1 MNQKFN
7 QYKEVTM
14 FKNLKGCINY
24 LVSLLVI
31 SVLINTLYQSSAY
44 ACRGE
49 DGSLPNFRSV
59 PTDLSKRPRGDIL
72 LQIGFE
78 PVLVILVDFN
88 NCAGTYAQGNWNT
101 ILLTTNS
108 PGSSMRDY
116 YHEVSYHL
124 TYNFPGLDLTPATEA
139 SPPNNNG
146 VAGWYRLNF
155 NHPHTTYGND
165 WMWRMGE
172 SLPGAPAGCRTWS
185 LSQQIAFLA
194 FQAADSNVNY
204 WAFQMDPVP
213 DLSIST
219 DELHTVIIVAG
230 FEASYSG
237 APNPKTW
244 RHHWAIP
251 GTGYWSQDG
260 PYGACCIGGANYGGG
275 YSMVGEK
282 APNGTI
288 IGMGLVAHEIGH
300 DIGLPDLY
308 DTDGSTNG
316 YGEGAGKWCLMAG
329 GDWLGNPFATKPGHF
344 SAWAKI
350 DRGWLT
356 PTKLWN
362 KDSLNAQIPAV
373 ETLPKIYRMNPY
385 NQQTSK
391 QYFLIENRQL
401 RGFDAALPGSGL
413 LIYQVDDSMIGMN
426 RSSNRVNS
434 RVGYTNNMHYGV
446 DVECQD
452 GFPVTSFRDDLDT
465 TLPFNR
471 GDTGDPWIQTP
482 YFTPLS
488 TPNTDFYYSVQSYVA
503 VESIS
508 NSGNVM
514 TANLIYK
521 LTLDVG
527 VTQIVA
533 PTGMVRKDSSVA
545 ASAIVKN
552 FGTDTVSFNAV
563 MTVDTWTRT
572 ANVNN
577 LISGEQRTVSFGNWL
592 ASQAGTFTVKCSTQL
607 TGDLRTI
614 NDLMIDSVIVSA
626 AGKDVG
632 VVAIKSPTGIIDSG
646 QVITPTCSVYNYGT
660 TTESY
665 NVRMK
670 IGSFYDT
677 TALVFSHTPGTY
689 QYLTFPTWNANQ
701 VGTHTVSCST
711 ELSGDVYTTNDKRTG
726 SVEVRRPGAPP
737 SGWFAMA
744 SIPTA
749 PSGKRPKSG
758 SCMAGLEATGLI
770 YFLKASN
777 KNDFYSYDPNTNT
790 WTPLETIPKGD
801 KATNDGK
808 NPKKGSAMAPY
819 EDAVYALRGN
829 NTLGFWKYIAVADTG
844 ETLGWKKMAD
854 FPTGAKRVKDG
865 SGLVT
870 VTKGGNDYLFAARG
884 AKQSD
889 FYLYDM
895 AEDSWI
901 KVTSP
906 PVGQSGK
913 TGYKKGS
920 CMAYDGEYV
929 YVLQGYYGSFFRY
942 KVEADSWFELRQ
954 YSYKIFLNRDG
965 KKKKPKDG
973 AALVYY
979 NNNVYMLK
987 GGNTNEV
994 WMYSIAADS
1003 WSQMNENWDIPLG
1016 ASNRKVKGGG
1026 GLIMFG
1032 DMSKDPT
1039 LGGFFVSKGANTD
1052 EFYRHELPSSAQ
1064 LPSSA
1069 GACPQPVSGACYSA
1083 RIESEFP
1090 SYQLKITP
1098 NPAINVTAVRYTLP
1112 RAGLVSFKLYDIT
1125 GAIRLRQTITNPTKD
1140 GVFFIDAKALTSGVY
1155 ILRFNAG
1162 DIRVTKKLVIEK

>member
-1 MNQKFN
+1 
-7 QYKEVTM
+7 
-14 FKNLKGCINY
+14 
-24 LVSLLVI
+24 
-31 SVLINTLYQSSAY
+31 
-44 ACRGE
+44 
-49 DGSLPNFRSV
+49 
-59 PTDLSKRPRGDIL
+59 
-72 LQIGFE
+72 
-78 PVLVILVDFN
+78 
-88 NCAGTYAQGNWNT
+88 
-101 ILLTTNS
+101 
-108 PGSSMRDY
+108 
-116 YHEVSYHL
+116 
-124 TYNFPGLDLTPATEA
+124 
-139 SPPNNNG
+139 
-146 VAGWYRLNF
+146 
-155 NHPHTTYGND
+155 
-165 WMWRMGE
+165 
-172 SLPGAPAGCRTWS
+172 
-185 LSQQIAFLA
+185 
-194 FQAADSNVNY
+194 
-204 WAFQMDPVP
+204 
-213 DLSIST
+213 
-219 DELHTVIIVAG
+219 
-230 FEASYSG
+230 
-237 APNPKTW
+237 
-244 RHHWAIP
+244 
-251 GTGYWSQDG
+251 
-260 PYGACCIGGANYGGG
+260 
-275 YSMVGEK
+275 
-282 APNGTI
+282 
-288 IGMGLVAHEIGH
+288 
-300 DIGLPDLY
+300 
-308 DTDGSTNG
+308 
-316 YGEGAGKWCLMAG
+316 
-329 GDWLGNPFATKPGHF
+329 
-344 SAWAKI
+344 
-350 DRGWLT
+350 
-356 PTKLWN
+356 
-362 KDSLNAQIPAV
+362 
-373 ETLPKIYRMNPY
+373 
-385 NQQTSK
+385 
-391 QYFLIENRQL
+391 
-401 RGFDAALPGSGL
+401 
-413 LIYQVDDSMIGMN
+413 
-426 RSSNRVNS
+426 
-434 RVGYTNNMHYGV
+434 
-446 DVECQD
+446 
-452 GFPVTSFRDDLDT
+452 
-465 TLPFNR
+465 
-471 GDTGDPWIQTP
+471 
-482 YFTPLS
+482 
-488 TPNTDFYYSVQSYVA
+488 
-503 VESIS
+503 
-508 NSGNVM
+508 
-514 TANLIYK
+514 
-521 LTLDVG
+521 
-527 VTQIVA
+527 
-533 PTGMVRKDSSVA
+533 SSV
-545 ASAIVKN
+545 
-552 FGTDTVSFNAV
+552 TVQ
-563 MTVDTWTRT
+563 
-572 ANVNN
+572 
-577 LISGEQRTVSFGNWL
+577 I
-592 ASQAGTFTVKCSTQL
+592 
-607 TGDLRTI
+607 
-614 NDLMIDSVIVSA
+614 
-626 AGKDVG
+626 KDVG
-632 VVAIKSPTGIIDSG
+632 VAHIVSSPATIDSG
-646 QVITPTCSVYNYGT
+646 NSFTPACTVSNYGTTTESYQVRTRIGSFYDSIATVNGHAAGTKIYLQFPNWTAIQRGIHSLSCSTELNGDMNKLNDKQTGSVFVRVLDVATTNLLSPSVVVDSGTVVTPACSVFNFGNTQVNYQVRMKIGSFYDSIATVNNHNPGTRVYVQFPVWIAFQRGTHAISCSTELSGDMVTTNDKLNRTVTLRVLDVATISMVSPPRVVDSGTVITPACSVYNYGT

-670 IGSFYDT
+670 IGNFYNEDT
-677 TALVFSHTPGTY
+677 LVSNHTPDTYQYVQFPTWTANQRGMSVVSCSTELAGDMNPGNDKMIDTVTVRILDVATTIILAPTGTIDSATIVTPACSVYNYGNQTVDFLVRMKIGNFYNDSVQISAHPPGTY
-689 QYLTFPTWNANQ
+689 ACLEFMSWNAIQ

-711 ELSGDVYTTNDKRTG
+711 DLANDMNLNNDMQSG
-726 SVEVRRPGAPP
+726 SVTVQAPII
-737 SGWFAMA
+737 SSDWQTMA
-744 SIPTA
+744 QIPTA

-1112 RAGLVSFKLYDIT
+1112 RAGPVSFKLYDIT

-1140 GVFFIDAKALTSGVY
+1140 GVFLIDAKALPSG
-1155 ILRFNAG
+1155 
-1162 DIRVTKKLVIEK
+1162 